1 MLTGFTDQIVQRVA
15 PYLRQN
21 PPVDILDLWP
31 GSGFWSSKINDYLR
45 PRRHVL
51 VEPDLD
57 IWGDFLH
64 PLAESKPCYKL
75 LPMEIY
81 PSAGLH
87 KTKVDWGAVIKE
99 NFPEQSLPSQSSAG
113 LPRNDTLLVLANPP
127 QAASG
132 KDHMTPG
139 RWSIKFLETCLQ
151 KHDLHSYGSVRI
163 IAQLPHT
170 EITTVL
176 PRAIAERK
184 RSGLLTETLAL
195 HCVELARPEMPEPQ
209 YTWRDYNETVKNR
222 DRVMERAA
230 AQGIVTPPDR
240 QLPPLE
246 CVPPTP
252 ERAPGRA
259 SRRKDTQPYTH
270 RRLLESHKSLLDD
283 IAKGDLILGE
293 RPDKKKGNP
302 AKLKARNAAIT
313 TFDRENTGAY
323 YRLKFANRQLE
334 IDELTRKFARAA
346 ADVNET
352 PERLKGLEGDIE
364 SLQSIQNAEISE
376 IHFVKKR
383 YHDRVID
390 DARNVAL
397 SNNFDSSILLWER
410 RPFEP
415 LFIPPPN
422 VYPHDY
428 PRGIVYF
435 EAQPNP
441 PVVQKISEMPNVDT
455 TEFLARFQALSAPFH
470 PSVSMS
476 VSELLSIL
484 LPGRSINEIVQAIPS
499 LTAFADRR
507 LKPGCGPMALPD
519 PSADPAFSY
528 QANLDYDLSGVRVRS
543 LSTTTLLEIMV
554 EFEKSSPRTSTL
566 QFNRMLG
573 GTLTSFQSGI
583 ENIQLH

>member
-1 MLTGFTDQIVQRVA
+1 MLTRFTDQIVQRVA
-15 PYLRQN
+15 PYLRQTT
-21 PPVDILDLWP
+21 PVDILDLWP
-31 GSGFWSSKINDYLR
+31 GSGLWSSKINDFLR

-57 IWGDFLH
+57 IWGEFLH
-64 PLAESKPCYKL
+64 PLTESKPCYKL
-75 LPMEIY
+75 LPMDIY

-87 KTKVDWGAVIKE
+87 KTKIDWGAVIKE

-127 QAASG
+127 QASSG

-139 RWSIKFLETCLQ
+139 RWWIKFLETCLQ

-222 DRVMERAA
+222 ERVSERAA

-246 CVPPTP
+246 YVPPTP
-252 ERAPGRA
+252 ERALGRA
-259 SRRKDTQPYTH
+259 SRRKDTQPYIH
-270 RRLLESHKSLLDD
+270 RRLLESHKPLLDD

-293 RPDKKKGNP
+293 RPDKKKANP
-302 AKLKARNAAIT
+302 AKIKARNAAIT
-313 TFDRENTGAY
+313 TLDRENTSAY

-352 PERLKGLEGDIE
+352 PERLKGLEGDIV

-383 YHDRVID
+383 YYDRVMD

-397 SNNFDSSILLWER
+397 SNNFDNSVLLWER

-415 LFIPPPN
+415 LFIPPSN

-428 PRGIVYF
+428 PRGVVYF

-455 TEFLARFQALSAPFH
+455 TEFLSRFQALSAPFH

-543 LSTTTLLEIMV
+543 LSTTTLFEVMV